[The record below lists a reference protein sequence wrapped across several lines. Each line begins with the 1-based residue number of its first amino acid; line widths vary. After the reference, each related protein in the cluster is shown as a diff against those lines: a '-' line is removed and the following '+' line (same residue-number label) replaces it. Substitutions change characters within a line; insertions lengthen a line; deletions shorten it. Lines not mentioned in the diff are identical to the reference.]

1 MREHHDVVV
10 IGGGQ
15 AGLAMSNVLL
25 QQGREHVVLERR
37 RIGERWRTERW
48 DSLRFQFPNWT
59 LQLPGYEYA
68 GNDPDGFAHYSD
80 ILRLIEHYAVRT
92 GAPVREN
99 SEVLAVAVSVSRYRR
114 ARRRLGG
121 KDIYWW
127 LEAPGRFSQTIDSFP
142 SRQYPPSTVVTGVNG
157 GYDVNVRQLASD
169 GVTVIG
175 RVVGASGGNLA
186 VQANANQVLDEAD
199 KAYTDFLLAARQFIS
214 NGTKDDLAEEEQ
226 AESTQFP
233 KVEEVDSLDL
243 TREDIHSGGQGEPG
257 SRFGCSAHVSFPSER
272 GGGAAGIER
281 L

>member
-99 SEVLAVAVSVSRYRR
+99 SEVLAVAEHDADDGFDVSLAEGSIH
-114 ARRRLGG
+114 ARRVVIATGPFQLPFAPQLSHEVSPSVLQLDPTHYRSPEVLPGG
-121 KDIYWW
+121 AV
-127 LEAPGRFSQTIDSFP
+127 L
-142 SRQYPPSTVVTGVNG
+142 VVG
-157 GYDVNVRQLASD
+157 S
-169 GVTVIG
+169 
-175 RVVGASGGNLA
+175 GASGC
-186 VQANANQVLDEAD
+186 QIAD
-199 KAYTDFLLAARQFIS
+199 GAGSGSVPAAHCILGPAERRVGHRLHLCQNVGRLCVIKPGTVHRSIPRFSHGTAMARSGHRGMLLA
-214 NGTKDDLAEEEQ
+214 
-226 AESTQFP
+226 
-233 KVEEVDSLDL
+233 
-243 TREDIHSGGQGEPG
+243 
-257 SRFGCSAHVSFPSER
+257 GC
-272 GGGAAGIER
+272 
-281 L
+281 